1 MLMCYGKLQVLKNF
15 SWQMMPG
22 DDVVI
27 EGPNGCGKSTLLNLI
42 DGDNHKAYGQDVFL
56 FGQKKGSGETI

>member
-1 MLMCYGKLQVLKNF
+1 
-15 SWQMMPG
+15 MMPG

-42 DGDNHKAYGQDVFL
+42 DGDNHKAYGQDVFYL
-56 FGQKKGSGETI
+56 DRRRVVVRRYGN